1 MTENDV
7 DGRGILLV
15 GHGPMAGPLTRW
27 AARHGVELRRLPVP
41 AFELRPPGPSG
52 RPAPPQVAER
62 LAELDELEAFF
73 ERIAERLAGG
83 DRVLGLAV
91 PAALTASRSGRAWID
106 RVRAI
111 AAGIARLQLAVWP
124 VEPGGLP
131 AFEPGAV
138 RSAS

>member
-7 DGRGILLV
+7 DGRGRGILLV
-15 GHGPMAGPLTRW
+15 GHALMGGPLVGW
-27 AARHGVELRRLPVP
+27 AARDGVDLRRLPVP
-41 AFELRPPGPSG
+41 AFES
-52 RPAPPQVAER
+52 RPADHPATPQVAER

-73 ERIAERLAGG
+73 ERIAERLAAG

-91 PAALTASRSGRAWID
+91 PSALTASRSGRAWID

-111 AAGIARLQLAVWP
+111 AAGIAGLRLAVWL

-131 AFEPGAV
+131 AFESRAA

>member
-1 MTENDV
+1 MTKNDV
-7 DGRGILLV
+7 DGRGRGILLV
-15 GHGPMAGPLTRW
+15 GHALMGGPLVGW
-27 AARHGVELRRLPVP
+27 AARDGVDLRRLPAP
-41 AFELRPPGPSG
+41 AFESRPGH
-52 RPAPPQVAER
+52 PATPQVAER

-73 ERIAERLAGG
+73 EGIAERLAAG

-91 PAALTASRSGRAWID
+91 PSALTASRSGRAWID

-111 AAGIARLQLAVWP
+111 AAGIAGLRLAVWL

-131 AFEPGAV
+131 VFESGAV